1 MVVYQGMPYYIR
13 LTTHLNHL
21 TTPNNTLLTCQLT
34 NGYYRKKGEKQLLL
48 APPCDTVLLGLAAT
62 FSLALGCRMRITA
75 GATNVPETAF
85 LAELAVAIKLLV
97 LDTNRLISFPG
108 YPWEK
113 AAFHVRLRGQS
124 GQPLVTWSRQ

>member
-1 MVVYQGMPYYIR
+1 MPYYIR

-48 APPCDTVLLGLAAT
+48 APPCDAVLLRLAAT
-62 FSLALGCRMRITA
+62 FSLALGCSMRITA

-85 LAELAVAIKLLV
+85 LAKLAVAIKLVV
-97 LDTNRLISFPG
+97 LDTN
-108 YPWEK
+108 W
-113 AAFHVRLRGQS
+113 
-124 GQPLVTWSRQ
+124 LVGFSQMQLKEG